1 MSPTARTRATSV
13 SILGIDA
20 GRWLTASRGKLKPGS
35 LSRWIEVPVARALP
49 LLQATTRLVAD
60 LPTTG
65 SRTVV
70 WVSGADELQV
80 ATDKVTMTCSP
91 GLVMVSIP
99 VDCDQLS
106 GRVRRVVDV
115 PLAVGTAEQPRGL
128 MMATVATPR
137 GPEVVV
143 ELWADS
149 LRAFAWESLLT
160 LAREITRAA
169 GHDREGKPLV
179 PAAIGAEDGVLLVRP
194 MAAHE

>member
-1 MSPTARTRATSV
+1 V
-13 SILGIDA
+13 NVLGLAA
-20 GRWLTASRGKLKPGS
+20 GTWLTASRGRLKPGS
-35 LSRWIEVPVARALP
+35 LSRWIEVPVKQAVP
-49 LLQATTRLVAD
+49 LLQRTTRLVAD

-80 ATDKVTMTCSP
+80 ATDKVTLACSP
-91 GLVMVSIP
+91 GLVMVTIP

-106 GRVRRVVDV
+106 GRVRRAVDV

-128 MMATVATPR
+128 MMATVTTPR
-137 GPEVVV
+137 GPDVVV

-149 LRAFAWESLLT
+149 LRAFAWESVLT
-160 LAREITRAA
+160 LAREITKAA
-169 GHDREGKPLV
+169 GHDREGRPLV
-179 PAAIGAEDGVLLVRP
+179 PAAIGAEDGVLLIRP

>member
-13 SILGIDA
+13 NVLGIDA
-20 GRWLTASRGKLKPGS
+20 GRWLTASRGRLKPGS
-35 LSRWIEVPVARALP
+35 LSRWIEVPLKQAAP
-49 LLQATTRLVAD
+49 LLAATTRLVAD

-70 WVSGADELQV
+70 WVSGTDELQV
-80 ATDKVTMTCSP
+80 ATDKVTMACSP
-91 GLVMVSIP
+91 GLVMMTIP

-106 GRVRRVVDV
+106 GRARRAVDV
-115 PLAVGTAEQPRGL
+115 PLAVGTREQPRGL

-137 GPEVVV
+137 GPDVVV

-160 LAREITRAA
+160 LAREITKAA